1 LVAGVTS
8 VTGSASALR
17 IPWSSCRFQGF
28 YFVLVARRRH
38 FCHLS
43 ISALRQHTNELR
55 VLKNDLRNFESDNSV
70 HSMILM
76 VKIKSLQLLTPE
88 IGFLILKN
96 LLKLVA
102 IDQAHTMP

>member
-1 LVAGVTS
+1 
-8 VTGSASALR
+8 
-17 IPWSSCRFQGF
+17 
-28 YFVLVARRRH
+28 
-38 FCHLS
+38 
-43 ISALRQHTNELR
+43 
-55 VLKNDLRNFESDNSV
+55 
-70 HSMILM
+70 MILM